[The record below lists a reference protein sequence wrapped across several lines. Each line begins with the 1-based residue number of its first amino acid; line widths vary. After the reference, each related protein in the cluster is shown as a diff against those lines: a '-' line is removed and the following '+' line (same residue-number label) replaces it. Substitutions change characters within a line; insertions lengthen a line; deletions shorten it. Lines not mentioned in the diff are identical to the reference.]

1 MPHDPLASIGH
12 MINHAQEAQA
22 LAVGRS
28 RTDLDTDRSLI
39 MLLTHLMEIFGE
51 ASARIPHE
59 FRESH
64 PEFDWQ
70 EAADFRNVLIHQ
82 FDTVSYDVIWEAVQD
97 ELPAL
102 VRCLEAITQRETC
115 S

>member
-1 MPHDPLASIGH
+1 MPHDPVASINHMLNHARDALTLAS
-12 MINHAQEAQA
+12 
-22 LAVGRS
+22 GRS
-28 RTDLDTDRSLI
+28 RADLDTDRPFA

-51 ASARIPHE
+51 ASARIPRD

-70 EAADFRNVLIHQ
+70 ESVDFRNVLIHQ
-82 FDTVSYDVIWEAVQD
+82 FDTISYDLIWEAVRD

-102 VRCLEAITQRETC
+102 IGQLETILEREA
-115 S
+115 

>member
-1 MPHDPLASIGH
+1 MPHDPLASINH
-12 MINHAQEAQA
+12 MISHAREAQA
-22 LAVGRS
+22 LIVGRS
-28 RTDLDTDRSLI
+28 RADLDTDRSLA

-51 ASARIPHE
+51 ASARIPRD
-59 FRESH
+59 FRENH

-82 FDTVSYDVIWEAVQD
+82 FDTISYDVIWEAVQD

-102 VRCLEAITQRETC
+102 VRRLEAIARLET
-115 S
+115 